1 MSWRDYQRSLERSK
15 RRKTKLRVL
24 LPIFS
29 GLAAM
34 GVVVYLFLGVLGN
47 KGETGLL
54 VNDCSQPGVAQ
65 SDPKAMV
72 RGLIT
77 PEMLVDAPR
86 ELRVKKGDADLTLQL
101 SLNPAL
107 QSFIQKKLERYKV
120 DWAGVAA
127 LDPKTGEVLA
137 LAYHSEKNPAI
148 DDLALRASFP
158 AASVFKIVTSA
169 AALEE
174 AGYRPNSRV
183 TFCGNMYGVKR
194 RQILR
199 DSGANKMTLR
209 KAFAKSANAVFGK
222 IAAHDLN
229 GALLEDY
236 ASRFGFNTEIPFE
249 VPLGQSIAEIPTGN
263 VIAEARTAAGFGKV
277 TLSPLHGALLAA
289 AVLNDGQMMEPYLV
303 EKAVD
308 ATGKV
313 QFEGKPR
320 VWLNPITPDTAQEM
334 RKMMA
339 TTVTEGT
346 AHRSFR
352 RVSRDP
358 VLSRLQM
365 GGKTGSLTGTNP
377 PGKTEW
383 FVGYARSDDAELAVG
398 IVVVNDKYWR
408 VKPAKLAKEIFE
420 HGFGPQPIL
429 EASADQGQI
438 RGM

>member
-1 MSWRDYQRSLERSK
+1 VSWRDYQRRLEASN
-15 RRKTKLRVL
+15 RRKFKLRAMVSGL
-24 LPIFS
+24 L
-29 GLAAM
+29 GLAALG
-34 GVVVYLFLGVLGN
+34 GVVYFLLGAFWVTDN
-47 KGETGLL
+47 DFLP
-54 VNDCSQPGVAQ
+54 VNACPPPAVAQ
-65 SDPKAMV
+65 DDPKAIL

-77 PEMLVDAPR
+77 PEMLVDAPK
-86 ELRVKKGDADLTLQL
+86 ELKVKKGDADWTLQL

-107 QSFIQKKLERYKV
+107 QNFIQEKLERYKV
-120 DWAGVAA
+120 DWAGVAV

-148 DDLALRASFP
+148 DDLALRATFP

-174 AGYRPNSRV
+174 GGYHPDSKV
-183 TFCGNMYGVKR
+183 AFCGNMYGVKR
-194 RQILR
+194 RQLLR
-199 DSGANKMTLR
+199 DSGPNAMTLR

-229 GALLEDY
+229 GLLLDDY

-249 VPLGQSIAEIPTGN
+249 VPLDQSVADIPKGD
-263 VIAEARTAAGFGKV
+263 VLDEARTAAGFGKV
-277 TLSPLHGALLAA
+277 TLSPLHGALMAA

-308 ATGKV
+308 AAGKV
-313 QFEGKPR
+313 QFEGNPR
-320 VWLNPITPDTAQEM
+320 VWLNPISADTAQEM
-334 RKMMA
+334 RRMMA

-352 RVSRDP
+352 RLSRDP
-358 VLSRLQM
+358 VLSQLQM

-383 FVGYARSDDAELAVG
+383 FVGYARSNDAQIAVG

-408 VKPAKLAKEIFE
+408 VKPAELAKEIFA
-420 HGFGPQPIL
+420 HGFGPAPIL
-429 EASADQGQI
+429 EASADKALP
-438 RGM
+438 RRM